1 MQTILK
7 LESVRNKVSVR
18 IKIEKKIFLKREIKM
33 NKKTGSDECD
43 GSNFRLGISAESGKY
58 HVMED
63 RNCVLMNLPKNG
75 LEDWSFMAVFD
86 GHSNDSVSD
95 YLSKEL
101 LMSILEADLELFDEL
116 AQISINQNQENI
128 NERIKQAIRKA
139 FFETDSK
146 EGKMLKKLTKGI
158 YDPIKDL
165 HMKFSGSTA
174 VACLISPTHIY
185 LINCGD
191 SRAILVSDNQIKI
204 ATIDH
209 KPNNPL
215 ETERIKNSGG
225 TIWIGENRIL
235 LNGRSNFLED
245 GNLNISRTFGDY
257 HYKCNLEKQPFE
269 QIISAEPDIYIHER
283 SNKDEFIVLA
293 SDGIWDVINNEEI
306 QQYINYRLK
315 ITQNLAEICKD
326 MINVCIKRV
335 FVINLKYLI

>member
-1 MQTILK
+1 
-7 LESVRNKVSVR
+7 
-18 IKIEKKIFLKREIKM
+18 M
-33 NKKTGSDECD
+33 NKKTGISDKCN
-43 GSNFRLGISAESGKY
+43 GSNFRLGISTERY
-58 HVMED
+58 HKEMED
-63 RNCVLMNLPKNG
+63 SNCVLMSLPKNG
-75 LEDWSFMAVFD
+75 LENWSFMGVFD
-86 GHSNDSVSD
+86 GHYYNSCILSD

-101 LMSILEADLELFDEL
+101 LNSILEADQELFDEL
-116 AQISINQNQENI
+116 AQNSINQNQENI
-128 NERIKQAIRKA
+128 NERIKQAIKKA

-146 EGKMLKKLTKGI
+146 EGKMLKKLTNGS
-158 YDPIKDL
+158 YDPIKHL
-165 HMKFSGSTA
+165 HKQFPGSTA

-215 ETERIKNSGG
+215 EAERIKNAGG
-225 TIWIGENRIL
+225 RITCDGERIIGDKL
-235 LNGRSNFLED
+235 LSYSV
-245 GNLNISRTFGDY
+245 SRGFFDY
-257 HYKCNLEKQPFE
+257 QFKSNLEKHPFE
-269 QIISAEPDIYIHER
+269 QIFSAEPDIYIHER

-326 MINVCIKRV
+326 IVNACIDKV
-335 FVINLKYLI
+335 SIKFSY